1 MSDESEPIA
10 PSEATIR
17 PISHGRIL
25 KLMAVI
31 GAAGSL
37 IGSVLVSVS
46 FGAGV
51 ALGCGLA
58 FLNYYWLKGSLRR
71 IFEQA
76 AASGERPRLLALR
89 YIMRYLVLGVAVA
102 VIYITG
108 AVSIIGLI
116 LGMGSFGFAVV
127 FEGLLNIFYGP
138 ASSGQIDR

>member
-1 MSDESEPIA
+1 
-10 PSEATIR
+10 
-17 PISHGRIL
+17 
-25 KLMAVI
+25 MAVI